1 MALPDDLAA
10 TLATVRPLRRAA
22 DQGARP
28 TRDLRTAAV
37 LRGRRARHRRG
48 RAGHRMGSVL
58 PHGALFHVV
67 LEGSGE
73 VRRHGAVTARV
84 GPGDYIGELSLIDG
98 GPRTAEVVAGPD
110 GLSSLAFDKWTFA
123 ELLEEHPEVAVPMLR
138 VTIARLRRCQDE
150 LHGEE

>member
-10 TLATVRPLRRAA
+10 TLATVDLFAGLPTKVLGQLATYGRPQSFAA
-22 DQGARP
+22 GEPVIVEGAP
-28 TRDLRTAAV
+28 VTGWAPFSRT
-37 LRGRRARHRRG
+37 
-48 RAGHRMGSVL
+48 
-58 PHGALFHVV
+58 GALFHVV
-67 LEGSGE
+67 LDGSGE
-73 VRRHGAVTARV
+73 VRRHGAVIGRV
-84 GPGDYIGELSLIDG
+84 GPGDYTGELSIIDG